1 MTEGPET
8 APEAPILAVPAEG
21 VPDIVDTPAGLARL
35 VETLAA
41 GTGPVAVDTER
52 AQGYRYTARA
62 YLLQF
67 RREGSGTALLD
78 PVPLLPDPGLSAL
91 QDALEDAEWIIH
103 AATQDLP
110 CLVDAGLV
118 PRRLFDTELAARLLG
133 YPRVALGT
141 LTEQLLGVRLLKEH
155 SAADWSVRPLPDEWL
170 TYAALDV
177 ELLME
182 LRDVLLE
189 QLRAA
194 GKEEWALQEFAYLV
208 RQAEVP
214 PVPRTDPWRRT
225 SGIHGVRSTR
235 GLAVVRE
242 LWTVRDGL
250 ARQLDKAPGR
260 LLGDEA
266 IAMVA
271 TGIRE
276 SSPVPDGKALQAIP
290 RFNRREAKRYRQ
302 TWLDAIQRAM
312 RLPASELPPMHVPS
326 EGPPP
331 PRTWSSRDPEA
342 AARWEAVRPVL
353 TALAESLQLP
363 IENLIPPDP
372 LRRLLWSPAGLD
384 EESVRTQLTEMG
396 VREWQVDIVAPVI
409 ATSLATL

>member
-1 MTEGPET
+1 
-8 APEAPILAVPAEG
+8 
-21 VPDIVDTPAGLARL
+21 
-35 VETLAA
+35 
-41 GTGPVAVDTER
+41 
-52 AQGYRYTARA
+52 
-62 YLLQF
+62 
-67 RREGSGTALLD
+67 
-78 PVPLLPDPGLSAL
+78 
-91 QDALEDAEWIIH
+91 
-103 AATQDLP
+103 
-110 CLVDAGLV
+110 
-118 PRRLFDTELAARLLG
+118 
-133 YPRVALGT
+133 
-141 LTEQLLGVRLLKEH
+141 
-155 SAADWSVRPLPDEWL
+155 AADWSVRPLPDEWL

-235 GLAVVRE
+235 GLAVVRD

>member
-1 MTEGPET
+1 MTDEPDT
-8 APEAPILAVPAEG
+8 LPEAPILAMPADG
-21 VPDIVDTPAGLARL
+21 VPDIIDTPAGLADL
-35 VETLAA
+35 VQSLAG

-52 AQGYRYTARA
+52 AQGYRYSARA

-67 RREGSGTALLD
+67 RREGAGTALLD
-78 PVPLLPDPGLSAL
+78 PVPLVPEPGMAAL
-91 QDALEDAEWIIH
+91 QESLEGAEWIIH

-141 LTEQLLGVRLLKEH
+141 LAEQLLGVRLLKEH
-155 SAADWSVRPLPDEWL
+155 SAADWSVRPLPAEWL

-182 LRDVLLE
+182 LREILLQ
-189 QLRAA
+189 QLRDA
-194 GKEEWALQEFAYLV
+194 GKEEWARQEFAYLV
-208 RQAEVP
+208 QQSTLP
-214 PVPRTDPWRRT
+214 LVPRVDPWRRT
-225 SGIHGVRSTR
+225 SGIHAVRSTR

-242 LWTVRDGL
+242 LWTVRDQL

-266 IAMVA
+266 IASVA

-276 SSPVPDGKALQAIP
+276 GSPVPDGRTLQAIP

-302 TWLDAIQRAM
+302 TWLEAIQRAM
-312 RLPASELPPMHVPS
+312 ALPSAQLPAMYLSS

-331 PRTWSSRDPEA
+331 PRTWSSRDPQA
-342 AARWEAVRPVL
+342 AARWDAVRPVVME
-353 TALAESLQLP
+353 LATSLELP
-363 IENLIPPDP
+363 VENLVAPDP
-372 LRRLLWSPAGLD
+372 LRRLLWAPTGLD
-384 EESVRTQLTEMG
+384 EEAVRTQLAGLG
-396 VREWQVDIVAPVI
+396 VRAWQVDLVAAPI
-409 ATSLATL
+409 AAALAAL